1 MSGSPLF
8 YAPPALIAPHVV
20 GALVALALGAVALR
34 TRPGSP
40 THRRAG
46 IGYVAG
52 WILLALMG
60 ALMGHRHANLSPFE
74 VLNALGASA
83 VALGYLPILM
93 PAARRRLAGADG
105 RGWLRWHLR
114 FMVGSMPFLVVAG
127 LNQTLPAVGV
137 RYSMPLLVA
146 TTALSV
152 VVTSQVANALLVRH
166 RLIPGGA
173 RRAMTRR
180 APRAASVSAR

>member
-1 MSGSPLF
+1 MFTAQL
-8 YAPPALIAPHVV
+8 ALVIPHVV
-20 GALVALALGAVALR
+20 AALGAFPLGVVALR
-34 TRPGSP
+34 TRPGSR

-46 IGYVAG
+46 TGYVAG
-52 WILLALMG
+52 WVVLALMG
-60 ALMGHRHANLSPFE
+60 ARMGHRHAYVSPFE

-83 VALGYLPILM
+83 VALGYLPVLV
-93 PAARRRLAGADG
+93 PAARRRMAGADG

-152 VVTSQVANALLVRH
+152 IVTNRVAQTLLLRH
-166 RLIPGGA
+166 HLIPVGA
-173 RRAMTRR
+173 RRV
-180 APRAASVSAR
+180 AA

>member
-1 MSGSPLF
+1 MPTAPLF
-8 YAPPALIAPHVV
+8 DAPPALIVPHV
-20 GALVALALGAVALR
+20 AAALGAFALGVTALR
-34 TRPGSP
+34 TRPGSL

-46 IGYVAG
+46 TGYVAG
-52 WILLALMG
+52 WLVLALMG
-60 ALMGHRHANLSPFE
+60 ACMGHRHANVSPFE

-83 VALGYLPILM
+83 VVLGYVPVLV
-93 PAARRRLAGADG
+93 PAARRRFAGADG

-137 RYSMPLLVA
+137 RYSMPLLIA

-152 VVTSQVANALLVRH
+152 AVTHRVAHTLLLRH

-173 RRAMTRR
+173 RRVVA
-180 APRAASVSAR
+180 